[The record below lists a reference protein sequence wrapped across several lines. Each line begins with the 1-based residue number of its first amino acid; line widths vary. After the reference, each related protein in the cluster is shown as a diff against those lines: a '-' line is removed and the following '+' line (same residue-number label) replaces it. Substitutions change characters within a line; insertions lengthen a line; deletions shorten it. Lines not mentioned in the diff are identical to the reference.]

1 MATGFIAE
9 QLNQG
14 EEIIHEG
21 KTHPLSVIVPMLW
34 CCILVGFLKG
44 KHKAVIDYFTAEI
57 AVTNRRLI
65 GKRGLISIETMDLQL
80 QKVSALEVK
89 QGVIGRILDY
99 GTLYIATDGYHRHVF
114 HGVIAP
120 YRFRKIFN
128 DALENRRS

>member
-1 MATGFIAE
+1 MATRFIAE

-14 EEIIHEG
+14 EEIVHEG
-21 KTHPLSVIVPMLW
+21 KTHPLSAIVPALW
-34 CCILVGFLKG
+34 CCISVGFLRG

-89 QGVIGRILDY
+89 QTVMGRILDY

-114 HGVIAP
+114 HGVRAP